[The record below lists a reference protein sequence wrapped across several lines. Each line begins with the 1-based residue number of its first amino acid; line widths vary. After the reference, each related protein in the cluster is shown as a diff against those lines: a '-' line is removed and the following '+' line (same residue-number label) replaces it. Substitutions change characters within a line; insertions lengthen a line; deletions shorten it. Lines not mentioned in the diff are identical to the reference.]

1 MAKSSLSGWLL
12 GLIALSAA
20 AGGGWYYFQQR
31 GEKPP
36 EITVIPVTRG
46 SLQQVVTAT
55 GAIQPMTSVEI
66 SSQVSGLVTEVLV
79 DFNDVVKKGQVLA
92 RIDEATYKSKL
103 AQAQAQLANTQA
115 NHALVTANTKR
126 TRDLHGRQL
135 VTDQELQQADAQL
148 KQAEAQ
154 LLIQTA
160 AVENAQIDLARCTLY
175 SPIDGVVI
183 DRQTEVGKTVA
194 ASLNAPLLFLIVND
208 LTKMEISAGVS
219 EADIGAVKEGQEV
232 TFLVD
237 AFPGRPFRG
246 TVAQIRNA
254 PVTQSNVVTYGA
266 IIEVDNSDLRLKPG
280 MTANVSIITA
290 RRDDVLRV
298 ANSTLRVR
306 VPESLLADLPATA
319 ATPGAPSVPTPTAE
333 GGQIAAA
340 AAGDRGGAGRGGR
353 GAGGRGGRGGG
364 RGGPGAITAAGDTPI
379 QTRTVFKS
387 VGTPEKPRLERVSV
401 RLGITDGV
409 NTEVVDGLAEN
420 DAIVSNVSMPGA
432 PATAASQQ
440 GGNPFQTR
448 GGGGFGGGGGGG
460 GGRGGGGG

>member
-1 MAKSSLSGWLL
+1 MAKPSFFGWAL
-12 GLIALSAA
+12 GAVILSAL
-20 AGGGWYYFQQR
+20 AGGCSWG

-36 EITVIPVTRG
+36 EITTVALTRG
-46 SLQQVVTAT
+46 PLQQEVKAT
-55 GAIQPMTSVEI
+55 GSIQPVTSVEI

-79 DFNDVVKKGQVLA
+79 DFNDLVKKGQVLA

-103 AQAQAQLANTQA
+103 SQAQAQLANTQA
-115 NHALVTANTKR
+115 NHLLVTANTKR
-126 TRDLHGRQL
+126 TRDLHARQL
-135 VTDQELQQADAQL
+135 VTDQELEQADAQL
-148 KQAEAQ
+148 KQADAQ
-154 LLIQTA
+154 LLIQSA

-208 LTKMEISAGVS
+208 LTKMQISAGVS

-232 TFLVD
+232 SFLVD

-246 TVAQIRNA
+246 TVSQIRNA

-266 IIEVDNSDLRLKPG
+266 IIEVDNTDLRLKPG

-306 VPESLLADLPATA
+306 VPETLIAPAQ
-319 ATPGAPSVPTPTAE
+319 ATS
-333 GGQIAAA
+333 GGSTNAAA
-340 AAGDRGGAGRGGR
+340 APAAGGGDQVAAADGDRGGAGRGARGPGGR
-353 GAGGRGGRGGG
+353 GAGGRVGRGGGG
-364 RGGPGAITAAGDTPI
+364 RGGAGPGGVES
-379 QTRTVFKS
+379 QVLTRTVFKS
-387 VGTPEKPRLERVSV
+387 VGTPEKPLLERVTV

-409 NTEVVDGLAEN
+409 NTEVIEGLAVG
-420 DAIVSNVSMPGA
+420 DAVVSNVSMPGA
-432 PATAASQQ
+432 PAPTQ
-440 GGNPFQTR
+440 GAQAGAGNPFQTR
-448 GGGGFGGGGGGG
+448 GGGSGFGGGGGGG
-460 GGRGGGGG
+460 GGRGGG